1 MKRLLF
7 IITICAALASC
18 HKTPPA
24 LIILHTDDTH
34 SQVEPLDSTNKQ
46 FGNRGGYARR
56 MNAIN
61 QIRANAGDTAVLLV
75 DAGDF
80 FQGTPYFN
88 LYHGRVEI
96 EAMNRMGYEAATL
109 GNHEFDF
116 GLDTLAAMLR
126 LANFPVV
133 CANYKVEGTPLE
145 GIIKPYTVIEKQGLR
160 IGIFGLGVSDESL
173 ISAKNFAP
181 VQYTDPLLATEKAV
195 SALRNDEKCDIVICL
210 SHLGYDFD
218 DTLIC
223 DSMLICQTAGIDA
236 VIGGHTHK
244 MVTTHLNNAQG
255 DSVPVAQMLKTGSY
269 MGKMVLLLDK

>member
-1 MKRLLF
+1 MV
-7 IITICAALASC
+7 AC

-34 SQVEPLDSTNKQ
+34 SQVEPLDSTNKT

-56 MNAIN
+56 QNAIN
-61 QIRANAGDTAVLLV
+61 EIRANAGDSAVLLV

-116 GLDTLAAMLR
+116 GLDTLAAMLK
-126 LANFPVV
+126 LAKFPIV
-133 CANYKVEGTPLE
+133 CANYEVAGTPLE
-145 GIIKPYTVIEKQGLR
+145 GLVKPYTVIEKQGLR
-160 IGIFGLGVSDESL
+160 IGVFGLGVSNESL
-173 ISAKNFAP
+173 ISTRNFAP
-181 VQYTDPLLATEKAV
+181 VKYTDPVAASEKAV
-195 SALRNDEKCDIVICL
+195 KSLRNDEKCDIVICL
-210 SHLGYDFD
+210 SHLGYDMED
-218 DTLIC
+218 NAPIC
-223 DSMLICQTAGIDA
+223 DSLLIGKTSGIDA

-244 MVTTHLNNAQG
+244 MVTTHLKNSAG

-269 MGKMVLLLDK
+269 MGKMVLTLKD